1 MTPRKYR
8 VDMYWSEEDGL
19 YLAEVPE
26 LPGCLTHGETI
37 AEAARNAEEAIEGW
51 IETAGDMG
59 WPIPRPSVEKHYSG
73 RFLAR
78 VPRSLHARLA
88 QAAERDGVSLNQY
101 IVSKLSGT
109 QTPDVPTLASSAPP
123 HTTTSPTVVAACR
136 TRRKPTKATAS

>member
-8 VDMYWSEEDGL
+8 VDIYWSEEDGL

-26 LPGCLTHGETI
+26 LPGCLTHGETV
-37 AEAARNAEEAIEGW
+37 AKAAQNAEGAIEGW

-78 VPRSLHARLA
+78 IPRSLHARLA
-88 QAAERDGVSLNQY
+88 QVAERDGVSLNQY
-101 IVSKLSGT
+101 IVSRLSGSDT
-109 QTPDVPTLASSAPP
+109 TVSVRPAPPAPP
-123 HTTTSPTVVAACR
+123 HATDHSAAVAPRSSRKKPAKVAA
-136 TRRKPTKATAS
+136 S